1 MSSDDDDAP
10 TPEFEDVFSE
20 LARGDHGLH
29 ADAGCAP
36 DGSDLAHGL
45 RRSSGW
51 HFDSELESALQVP
64 VLPSVVM
71 LSVDKWRLTCDV

>member
-20 LARGDHGLH
+20 LVRGDHWHGLP

-71 LSVDKWRLTCDV
+71 PGVDK